1 MRILN
6 AGVWGKPI
14 ILAALAVLVGAGAY
28 LTAADPEKKEASTE
42 KRIAFA
48 MDGKPWEAVF
58 KWLTNETG
66 KDVVYINK
74 PTGTFSFIGR
84 DKKTYTLPEVIDIIN
99 GGLLSAS
106 QTQKYY
112 LINGERVFTVVPA
125 DEKIDPIL
133 LPQLTP
139 RQLADHG
146 DTEIVRL
153 ILPLTS
159 LNAEDM
165 APRLGAIMGP
175 FHEAVAM
182 PGNRLVL
189 QDTVGNIRRVMDTLK
204 DIEESEKTQS
214 DSYSHVCK
222 YIRARDGEK
231 ILRTLMGEPQVVQ
244 APTAAAPAAAPP
256 MFTPPAAPPMF
267 TPPGQPGAPPMFTP
281 PMATPTTPA
290 PTTFPSVPSRPAP
303 VRLSRQF
310 YIASDDAKNLILVKG
325 PPEIIATAKDLIEN
339 RLDKPADGQ
348 KPVLVGP
355 PAFKTIAVP
364 DGNAESLA
372 KILESPFP
380 ASSTLRIT
388 AAGSNSLRVY
398 ACPEDL
404 DAIEKLVEQIG
415 KGVKGVL
422 IDVGSLEP
430 AKAATTLLAM
440 FGDAKSGGPYIEAV
454 PDQNGVL
461 IRGSTE
467 QVSEIRAI
475 IDVMNGRGPAASGT
489 GAAPAFDAGHT
500 RVITLDSGSGSAV
513 AAELQR
519 LLSQMRANP
528 VHVVTPG
535 GVRETPSDKKPQQ
548 PSPDMPKAPDAR
560 KRAAGDIV
568 PVAQRPGDGGAF
580 VDPQDKKD
588 AKPEDKPGKADMPVI
603 IAASGNRLIISSQD
617 PDALS
622 MASQLVRLMT
632 QTTAGEGDFEV
643 IPLKNASAAEAA
655 KLLDAAFN
663 EVKAPAQQ
671 QGFGGGFF
679 GRFGGQ
685 GAQPPANPTPNRIRV
700 VADSTTNSLL
710 VRAKPVDML
719 TIRWLLDKAIDNK
732 DKGVTAGP
740 KNRII
745 GPLKYAKATEVADL
759 LKNVYRD
766 QINQNPTL
774 SDIDKG
780 GFGLVIAASQNRN
793 TDASGAS
800 RPVTLTVAV
809 DDQSNSLI
817 VNSTEPLYEEIKKL
831 VETVDAAAKDNHRT
845 IRLVQIKKGVDPLLI
860 QEAVDAI
867 QGKTTSL
874 QPVTPGATNNNNN
887 DNGGGGGGG
896 PRRRRNNRAPD
907 RTGRGPDFFD
917 GRVMDDPQS
926 SGFYDPQHDAAIKPV
941 SYEEEQQPE
950 SAPAPAPMDLGDFPA
965 PRTTVTVQ
973 PLPGLGIYVVTSNNP
988 ADAELIARFLEALGN
1003 AAPSSNLEI
1012 MLLPLQKA
1020 DATGVANTL
1029 SQLYQRVIV
1038 GPSGNSQGTTVKK
1051 TTQAQG
1057 GATTTEEQL
1066 ASVVLI
1072 PVPRLNALLIA
1083 APESRI
1089 KEVVL
1094 EVKKLD
1100 VDNGA
1105 AGQATPFALKK
1116 ASASRVSTLLT
1127 NFYNQRYSEG
1137 GEDQS
1142 KHQIRITFDVSTNTV
1157 FVQAAP
1163 ADMAEIRDL
1172 IQYLDT
1178 DVSHAVNSLRIK
1190 RLKHAVA
1197 ADVAALLQRA
1207 IGYGVAP
1214 QTQPAGTGGGAG
1226 AGATPG
1232 QATPPGGGAPGAPGG
1247 GFQGGQGGPGGRQG
1261 AGAGAGAPGAGA
1273 GAPGAAAGATTG
1285 ATTGTGATSAPG
1297 ATTKST
1303 SLRFISPVG
1312 NRIIESGLL
1321 EDIFILADDNT
1332 NSLLLSAPEKTM
1344 ELLDTLIDALD
1355 VPPAAQYVVKVI
1367 TLKKNDAAALAT
1379 MLQQLFLGTG
1389 GTGSGRTVTGGT
1401 TAGGT
1406 TGGGGAGAGAGAAGG
1421 GGAGAGAGGAGAGA
1435 AGAGGASGA
1444 GRPLQLSLSGPSEGP
1459 QLTDLRITID
1469 ERTNSIIAAGSASDL
1484 DIILALVAKLEATS
1498 EGGEVLNRRN
1508 EVYHLKNAT
1517 ATDVAQ
1523 ALNVFLS
1530 NSINLLRTNG
1540 QLTPFQDL
1548 EHEVVVVPE
1557 AVTNKLLISATPRF
1571 YDDVFRLIQ
1580 ELDAESPQV
1589 MIQVLIAEV
1598 DLTGSEEFGI
1608 EFGLQSPVL
1617 FNRSITPA
1625 AGLIGPNGSINF
1637 ANAAGGLVPPGV
1649 TINSSINPAAQPGF
1663 NFNNP
1668 SLPLGNNPAVSPA
1681 QVGFQGL
1688 GSLGVGRVSPAS
1700 GIGGFVF
1707 SAASDSFSLLIRALK
1722 TQGRIDI
1729 LSRPQIMT
1737 LDNQLANIHV
1747 GQSIP
1752 YVSGTNVLATGII
1765 SNSVLYKDVGVQ
1777 LQVTPRISPDGR
1789 VLMRVIPEVS
1799 SVAPT
1804 SINLGNGTLATAFN
1818 VQNITTTVSA
1828 QDGETVALG
1837 GLIQRRDEKNE
1848 NKIPWFGDLP
1858 FVGSAFRYRTQTKA
1872 KTELLVILTPHIVRS
1887 RADADRV
1894 LAEESR
1900 RMDYILEDV
1909 VRTHGLSGMEPVL
1922 HPNAYAPLPGKG
1934 GVDGCL
1940 PSPLMQPSMPVDRLL
1955 GTPPLPYGP
1964 ESLPPPRV
1972 APPGGAPETLPP
1984 PRGGPPGGAQGPVV
1998 PVPDAVQS
2006 VSAPS
2011 VGAAPPAPPL
2021 PIVAENAVAPPEP
2034 KKEPERWRLF
2044 RKQ

>member
-42 KRIAFA
+42 KLIAFA
-48 MDGKPWEAVF
+48 MDGKPWDAVF
-58 KWLTNETG
+58 KWLANETG

-84 DKKTYTLPEVIDIIN
+84 NQKTYTLPEVIDIIN

-303 VRLSRQF
+303 VRSSRQF
-310 YIASDDAKNLILVKG
+310 YITSDDAKNLILVTG
-325 PPEIIATAKDLIEN
+325 PPEIIAKAKDLIEN

-388 AAGSNSLRVY
+388 SAGSNALRVY

-404 DAIEKLVEQIG
+404 DNIEKLVEQIG

-430 AKAATTLLAM
+430 AKAATTLQAM
-440 FGDAKSGGPYIEAV
+440 FGDAKSGGPFIEAV

-467 QVSEIRAI
+467 QVAEIREI
-475 IDVMNGRGPAASGT
+475 IKVMNGGAASGT

-500 RVITLDSGSGSAV
+500 RVITLESGSGSAV

-519 LLSQMRANP
+519 LLSQMRSNP
-528 VHVVTPG
+528 IQVITPG
-535 GVRETPSDKKPQQ
+535 GAPEKSNGARETPGDKKPQK
-548 PSPDMPKAPDAR
+548 PTPDMPKAPDAR
-560 KRAAGDIV
+560 RKTASDIV
-568 PVAQRPGDGGAF
+568 TVAMRPGEGGAF
-580 VDPQDKKD
+580 VDPQEKKD
-588 AKPEDKPGKADMPVI
+588 AKPEDKPGKADMPVV
-603 IAASGNRLIISSQD
+603 IAASGNRLVITSND
-617 PDALS
+617 PDALA

-663 EVKAPAQQ
+663 EVKPAAAPQG
-671 QGFGGGFF
+671 GFGGGFF

-685 GAQPPANPTPNRIRV
+685 GAQPPANPAPNRIRV
-700 VADSTTNSLL
+700 VADPATNSLL

-719 TIRWLLDKAIDNK
+719 TIRWLLAKAIDNK
-732 DKGVTAGP
+732 DKDATAGP

-766 QINQNPTL
+766 QVNQNPTL
-774 SDIDKG
+774 SDISNG
-780 GFGLVIAASQNRN
+780 GFGLVIAGSQNRN
-793 TDASGAS
+793 TDASGNS
-800 RPVTLTVAV
+800 RPVTLTIAV

-831 VETVDAAAKDNHRT
+831 VDTVDMAAKDNHRT

-874 QPVTPGATNNNNN
+874 QPVTPGATNNNNNN

-950 SAPAPAPMDLGDFPA
+950 SAPAPMDLGDFPA

-1029 SQLYQRVIV
+1029 TQLYQRVIV

-1100 VDNGA
+1100 VDNGPG
-1105 AGQATPFALKK
+1105 GQATPFALKK
-1116 ASASRVSTLLT
+1116 APASRVSTLLT
-1127 NFYNQRYSEG
+1127 NFYNQRYSES

-1142 KHQIRITFDVSTNTV
+1142 KHQIRITFDVATNTV

-1178 DVSHAVNSLRIK
+1178 DVSHAVNNLRIK

-1214 QTQPAGTGGGAG
+1214 QTQQTGGGGGTG

-1232 QATPPGGGAPGAPGG
+1232 QATPPGGAGAPGAPGG
-1247 GFQGGQGGPGGRQG
+1247 GFQGGQGGQGGRQG
-1261 AGAGAGAPGAGA
+1261 AGAGAGAGAQ
-1273 GAPGAAAGATTG
+1273 GATTG
-1285 ATTGTGATSAPG
+1285 ATTGAGATSAPG
-1297 ATTKST
+1297 ATTKSS
-1303 SLRFISPVG
+1303 SLRFVSPSANGKIV
-1312 NRIIESGLL
+1312 ESGLL
-1321 EDIFILADDNT
+1321 EDVFILSDDNT
-1332 NSLLLSAPEKTM
+1332 NSLLISAPEKTM
-1344 ELLDTLIDALD
+1344 ELLDTLIDSLD

-1389 GTGSGRTVTGGT
+1389 GTGSGRTVTGPT

-1406 TGGGGAGAGAGAAGG
+1406 TTGGGGAGGIGGGIGGGAGGAGAGAGAGAAGG
-1421 GGAGAGAGGAGAGA
+1421 
-1435 AGAGGASGA
+1435 ASGS

-1484 DIILALVAKLEATS
+1484 DIILALIAKLEATS

-1517 ATDVAQ
+1517 ATDVAN

-1557 AVTNKLLISATPRF
+1557 PVTNKLLISATPRF

-1637 ANAAGGLVPPGV
+1637 ANAAGGLAPPGV

-1700 GIGGFVF
+1700 GVGGFVF

-1737 LDNQLANIHV
+1737 LDNQLATIHV
-1747 GQSIP
+1747 GQSFP
-1752 YVSGTNVLATGII
+1752 YVSGTNVTVGII
-1765 SNSVLYKDVGVQ
+1765 TNSILYKDVGVQ

-1818 VQNITTTVSA
+1818 VQNVTTTVSA

-1837 GLIQRRDEKNE
+1837 GLIQRRDQKDE

-1858 FVGSAFRYRTQTKA
+1858 FVGAAFRYRTQTKA

-1922 HPNAYAPLPGKG
+1922 HPNAFAPLPGKG
-1934 GVDGCL
+1934 GVDGNMT
-1940 PSPLMQPSMPVDRLL
+1940 SPLMQPPMPVERLL

-1964 ESLPPPRV
+1964 ETLPPPRV
-1972 APPGGAPETLPP
+1972 A
-1984 PRGGPPGGAQGPVV
+1984 PPGGAQGPVV
-1998 PVPDAVQS
+1998 PVPDAVRPA
-2006 VSAPS
+2006 SA
-2011 VGAAPPAPPL
+2011 PAPPS
-2021 PIVAENAVAPPEP
+2021 PIVAEDTVVLPEP

-2044 RKQ
+2044 RRQ

>member
-6 AGVWGKPI
+6 AGVWRKPI

-28 LTAADPEKKEASTE
+28 LAAADPEKKDASTE

-48 MDGKPWEAVF
+48 MDGKPWDAVF

-66 KDVVYINK
+66 KEVVYNFK
-74 PTGTFSFIGR
+74 PTGTFSFIGP
-84 DKKTYTLPEVIDIIN
+84 DKKTYTLPQVIDIIN

-112 LINGERVFTVVPA
+112 LVNGEQTFTLVPA
-125 DEKIDPIL
+125 DEKVDPAL
-133 LPQLTP
+133 LPKPTP
-139 RQLADHG
+139 EKLAEHG
-146 DTEIVRL
+146 DTELVQM

-159 LNAEDM
+159 LNAEDL

-189 QDTVGNIRRVMDTLK
+189 QDTVRNIKRVMETIK
-204 DIEESEKTQS
+204 DIEETEKTQS

-222 YIRARDGEK
+222 YIRAREAEK

-244 APTAAAPAAAPP
+244 APTAAPAAA
-256 MFTPPAAPPMF
+256 TPPGQPGAPPPMF
-267 TPPGQPGAPPMFTP
+267 TPPGQPGAPPTFTP
-281 PMATPTTPA
+281 PMATPTTPT

-303 VRLSRQF
+303 IRSSRQF
-310 YIASDDAKNLILVKG
+310 YITSDDAKNLILVTG
-325 PPEIIATAKDLIEN
+325 PPEIIAKAKDLIEN
-339 RLDKPADGQ
+339 RLDKPTAGQ
-348 KPVLVGP
+348 QPVLIGP

-372 KILESPFP
+372 KDLQGPFP
-380 ASSTLRIT
+380 PSSTLRIT
-388 AAGSNSLRVY
+388 AAGSNALRVY

-404 DAIEKLVEQIG
+404 DSIEKLVGQIG

-422 IDVGSLEP
+422 IDVGGLEP
-430 AKAATTLLAM
+430 AKAAVTLQAM

-461 IRGSTE
+461 IRGTPE
-467 QVSEIRAI
+467 QVAEIREVI
-475 IDVMNGRGPAASGT
+475 KVMNGGGASSGT
-489 GAAPAFDAGHT
+489 GPAPAFDAGHT
-500 RVITLDSGSGSAV
+500 RVITLESGSGAAV
-513 AAELQR
+513 ADELQR
-519 LLSQMRANP
+519 LLGQMRANP

-588 AKPEDKPGKADMPVI
+588 AKPEDKPGKTDMPVI

-632 QTTAGEGDFEV
+632 QTTTTEGDFEV
-643 IPLKNASAAEAA
+643 IHLKTASAAEAA

-663 EVKAPAQQ
+663 EVKPSAAQQ
-671 QGFGGGFF
+671 QGFGGFF
-679 GRFGGQ
+679 GGGRFG
-685 GAQPPANPTPNRIRV
+685 GAQPPANPTPNRIRI
-700 VADSTTNSLL
+700 VADTTTNSLL

-719 TIRWLLDKAIDNK
+719 TIRWLLAKAIDNNDK
-732 DKGVTAGP
+732 DATAGP
-740 KNRII
+740 KTRII
-745 GPLKYAKATEVADL
+745 GPLKYAQASEVADL
-759 LKNVYRD
+759 LRNVYHD
-766 QINQNPTL
+766 IINQNPTIQ
-774 SDIDKG
+774 DISNG
-780 GFGLVIAASQNRN
+780 GFGLAIAGSQNRN
-793 TDASGAS
+793 TDASGAA
-800 RPVTLTVAV
+800 RPVTLSIAV
-809 DDQSNSLI
+809 DDHSNSLI
-817 VNSTEPLYEEIKKL
+817 VNCTEPLFKEIKEL
-831 VETVDAAAKDNHRT
+831 ADHVEAAAKDNHRT
-845 IRLVQIKKGVDPLLI
+845 IQVVRIKKGVDPVLI

-867 QGKTTSL
+867 QGHTTSL
-874 QPVTPGATNNNNN
+874 LPAGTGLSPGTG
-887 DNGGGGGGG
+887 DNSGGGDGNG
-896 PRRRRNNRAPD
+896 PRRRRRNNRAPD
-907 RTGRGPDFFD
+907 REGRGPDFFD
-917 GRVMDDPQS
+917 GRVMEDPQS
-926 SGFYDPQHDAAIKPV
+926 SLFFDPQHNVSANAQTDSGVKPV

-950 SAPAPAPMDLGDFPA
+950 PAETGFENLPA
-965 PRTTVTVQ
+965 PRSAVTVQ
-973 PLPGLGIYVVTSNNP
+973 PLPGLGLYVVTGNNP
-988 ADAELIARFLEALGN
+988 ADVEAIVKLLKILGEGAPSAELKIE
-1003 AAPSSNLEI
+1003 
-1012 MLLPLQKA
+1012 LLVLKKA

-1029 SQLYQRVIV
+1029 NQLYQRVIV
-1038 GPSGNSQGTTVKK
+1038 GPSGNSQGTNVKK
-1051 TTQAQG
+1051 TTQTQQG
-1057 GATTTEEQL
+1057 TTTEEQL

-1072 PVPRLNALLIA
+1072 PVPRLNALLVA

-1089 KEVVL
+1089 KDVER
-1094 EVKKLD
+1094 EVKNLD
-1100 VDNGA
+1100 VDNGP

-1116 ASASRVSTLLT
+1116 ASASRVGALLT
-1127 NFYNQRYSEG
+1127 NFYNQRYSES

-1261 AGAGAGAPGAGA
+1261 AGAGAGAPGA
-1273 GAPGAAAGATTG
+1273 AAGATTG

-1389 GTGSGRTVTGGT
+1389 GTGSGRTVTGPT

-1406 TGGGGAGAGAGAAGG
+1406 TTGGGGAAGLG
-1421 GGAGAGAGGAGAGA
+1421 GAGAGGAGAGA
-1435 AGAGGASGA
+1435 AGAGGASGSA
-1444 GRPLQLSLSGPSEGP
+1444 RPLQLSLSGPSEGP

-1517 ATDVAQ
+1517 AVDVANAINLFQ
-1523 ALNVFLS
+1523 TNT
-1530 NSINLLRTNG
+1530 INLLRTNG

-1557 AVTNKLLISATPRF
+1557 PVTNKLLISATPRF

-1617 FNRSITPA
+1617 FNRSVTPA
-1625 AGLIGPNGSINF
+1625 NGLLGTNGSVNF
-1637 ANAAGGLVPPGV
+1637 TNATGGLVPPGV

-1668 SLPLGNNPAVSPA
+1668 VLPLGNNPAVSPG

-1752 YVSGTNVLATGII
+1752 YVTGTNILQTGII
-1765 SNSVLYKDVGVQ
+1765 SNSINYKDVGVQ

-1789 VLMRVIPEVS
+1789 VLMRVMPEVS

-1828 QDGETVALG
+1828 QDGETVAIG

-1858 FVGSAFRYRTQTKA
+1858 FVGAAFRYRTQTKA
-1872 KTELLVILTPHIVRS
+1872 KTELLVILTPHVVRS

-1934 GVDGCL
+1934 GVDGNL
-1940 PSPLMQPSMPVDRLL
+1940 LSPLMQPPMPAERLL

-1964 ESLPPPRV
+1964 ETLPPPRV
-1972 APPGGAPETLPP
+1972 APPSGAPETLPP